1 MNPLISAQELSLL
14 FEDPNLLILDVSQ
27 KNNKAKKKID
37 HEGLKIKQAIAFDI
51 NTLFDHHE
59 NDMAHMTPDTLQFQ
73 EVCCALGIN
82 KDSKIVVYD
91 NLGVY
96 FSPRTWW
103 LFKTMGHENISVLD
117 GGLNDW
123 FEAGGKLE
131 KTSNHSTKELGDF
144 RANYRADLLN
154 TSHELLSNLKIKK
167 AIVSDARSPGR
178 FKGIEIEPRENLK
191 SGHIPNSLNF
201 PFVNVLENGR
211 FKSKKKLQELIKPF
225 EWNDENLI
233 FTCGSGVTACIIL
246 MACELAGIKNHKA
259 LYDGAWIAW
268 GQGEFPVAT
277 EN

>member
-1 MNPLISAQELSLL
+1 MI
-14 FEDPNLLILDVSQ
+14 
-27 KNNKAKKKID
+27 
-37 HEGLKIKQAIAFDI
+37 
-51 NTLFDHHE
+51 
-59 NDMAHMTPDTLQFQ
+59 
-73 EVCCALGIN
+73 
-82 KDSKIVVYD
+82 
-91 NLGVY
+91 
-96 FSPRTWW
+96 
-103 LFKTMGHENISVLD
+103 
-117 GGLNDW
+117 
-123 FEAGGKLE
+123 
-131 KTSNHSTKELGDF
+131 
-144 RANYRADLLN
+144 
-154 TSHELLSNLKIKK
+154 
-167 AIVSDARSPGR
+167 DARSPGR